1 MCNEKSNKF
10 DEVNIYL
17 FKSFKGEVSMTFQ
30 DQIFAKGFIDNGV
43 LVGLVRYFKA
53 EGQLMNITNIS
64 TSNNIFCNLFFI
76 IIYLPTYFFSYKK
89 IVTSR

>member
-1 MCNEKSNKF
+1 
-10 DEVNIYL
+10 
-17 FKSFKGEVSMTFQ
+17 MTFQ
-30 DQIFAKGFIDNGV
+30 DHTFAKGFVNNGV
-43 LVGLVRYFKA
+43 LVGLVRYFTP

-64 TSNNIFCNLFFI
+64 TSNNIFWNLFFI